1 MIVGSEMKGRNS
13 ALARLCHSDILS
25 VEEERRL
32 FVRLTAVR
40 APALRRNDATRQS
53 QRPRRTAAVATL
65 SDEAVTIR
73 NRIVE
78 SNLRLVVS
86 LAKHFAA
93 PERRLEDLVSEASLP
108 LIRCV
113 ESFDWRRGTRFST
126 YATRAL
132 RNFFAKLRRQDCR
145 RRLRFSTGADGG
157 QVPAPEDGLK
167 TCSRLIDAED
177 LRRLADRLA
186 LLPSRE
192 RTLIA
197 ERFGLTGDRRPR
209 TFRELGVKHGL
220 SKERVRVITSEAL
233 SRLRQSFDECLP
245 P

>member
-1 MIVGSEMKGRNS
+1 MIDYRETRRSA
-13 ALARLCHSDILS
+13 ALARLCRFDVLS
-25 VEEERRL
+25 VDEEQRL
-32 FVRLTAVR
+32 FGRLKAVR
-40 APALRRNDATRQS
+40 AKALRPHGRAATEAAC
-53 QRPRRTAAVATL
+53 RRAAT
-65 SDEAVTIR
+65 EIR

-93 PERRLEDLVSEASLP
+93 PERSLEDLVSEASLP

-113 ESFDWRRGTRFST
+113 ESFDAQRGTRFST

-132 RNFFAKLRRQDCR
+132 TNFFGKLRRQDHHR
-145 RRLRFSTGADGG
+145 RARLVTGIRAKYAALPGDTSTADGL
-157 QVPAPEDGLK
+157 VA
-167 TCSRLIDAED
+167 AED
-177 LRRLADRLA
+177 LRQLRERLA

-192 RTLIA
+192 RILVT

-220 SKERVRVITSEAL
+220 SKERVRVLTSEAIA
-233 SRLRQSFDECLP
+233 RLRESFDESQTP
-245 P
+245 

>member
-1 MIVGSEMKGRNS
+1 MIDSRKNAGNS
-13 ALARLCHSDILS
+13 ALAKLCHSDILS

-32 FVRLTAVR
+32 FVRLKAVR
-40 APALRRNDATRQS
+40 ARAL
-53 QRPRRTAAVATL
+53 QRPDPLSPPLSHRRTAAVATL
-65 SDEAVTIR
+65 SQEAVTIR

-93 PERRLEDLVSEASLP
+93 PERSLEDLVSEASLP

-132 RNFFAKLRRQDCR
+132 KNFFGKLRRQDCR
-145 RRLRFSTGADGG
+145 RRSRTSTGESWK
-157 QVPAPEDGLK
+157 QVPASEGRSK
-167 TCSRLIDAED
+167 TSERLIHAEE
-177 LRRLADRLA
+177 LCRLGDRLA
-186 LLPSRE
+186 RLPTRE

-220 SKERVRVITSEAL
+220 SKERVRVITSEAI
-233 SRLRQSFDECLP
+233 SRLRESFDEALP

>member
-1 MIVGSEMKGRNS
+1 MIGSRKNDRS
-13 ALARLCHSDILS
+13 PALATLCHSDLLS

-32 FVRLTAVR
+32 FVRLKAVR
-40 APALRRNDATRQS
+40 TPALRGSGPESESQTNDRTTTFATHS
-53 QRPRRTAAVATL
+53 EEAVA
-65 SDEAVTIR
+65 IR

-93 PERRLEDLVSEASLP
+93 PERSLEDLVSEASLP

-126 YATRAL
+126 YATRSL

-145 RRLRFSTGADGG
+145 RRSRVSIGERWGQISTSEGG
-157 QVPAPEDGLK
+157 SK
-167 TCSRLIDAED
+167 TSERLIHAED
-177 LRRLADRLA
+177 LRRLGDRLA
-186 LLPSRE
+186 RLPPRE
-192 RTLIA
+192 RTLVA

-209 TFRELGVKHGL
+209 TFRELGVRHGL
-220 SKERVRVITSEAL
+220 SKERVRVITSEAI
-233 SRLRQSFDECLP
+233 SRLRESFDESLP